1 MLRDVTERHERLWP
15 VTLVGSRRSKA
26 VGSALWTMDIR
37 ISKES
42 DVPLRQQ
49 VAEQIV
55 LLIATEKLKPGTPIP
70 SVRELARRLKI
81 HHNTV
86 SHAYAELVRRT
97 WLVRK
102 PGSNLVVRSPRSVFA
117 VRGRATAPDL
127 DDLMNQTIAAA
138 RERGFTLQEL
148 RDKIRERMIA
158 EPPDHLLVVEQ
169 EPGLRRLLEQELRET
184 LGLAT
189 GGCSREELLLNPGR
203 AIGALL
209 VVPHYALTDVEPLGP
224 RDRPAVPLVF
234 SLADEHVERIRKL
247 KQPSVVAV
255 VSVSESFRTA
265 AQSLLAP
272 ATRRLHTLMGV
283 AWPLESPNAVRAA
296 DIVFSDSIAFRELKG
311 PKCFQY
317 HLISPASIEDVRGT
331 LKGLRRRELPAS
343 KPPRLSGAA
352 DRRPA

>member
-1 MLRDVTERHERLWP
+1 
-15 VTLVGSRRSKA
+15 
-26 VGSALWTMDIR
+26 MDIR

-148 RDKIRERMIA
+148 RDKIRAQLEIA
-158 EPPDHLLVVEQ
+158 
-169 EPGLRRLLEQELRET
+169 
-184 LGLAT
+184 
-189 GGCSREELLLNPGR
+189 
-203 AIGALL
+203 
-209 VVPHYALTDVEPLGP
+209 
-224 RDRPAVPLVF
+224 
-234 SLADEHVERIRKL
+234 
-247 KQPSVVAV
+247 
-255 VSVSESFRTA
+255 
-265 AQSLLAP
+265 
-272 ATRRLHTLMGV
+272 
-283 AWPLESPNAVRAA
+283 
-296 DIVFSDSIAFRELKG
+296 
-311 PKCFQY
+311 
-317 HLISPASIEDVRGT
+317 
-331 LKGLRRRELPAS
+331 
-343 KPPRLSGAA
+343 SGAA
-352 DRRPA
+352 GKLKSAVENGDRKVVGVVISQLAAAHHTLEDLKQ